1 MSNLLLSLLVLGG
14 FLAWT
19 AEVQVQA
26 AGSARAP
33 IHVDGQ
39 LTEPAWQQAPVL
51 RAFGFPWSL
60 RAPPRTE
67 FRALADEECL
77 YFAFDASDGEVM
89 VEDGFNSES
98 VVDREDR
105 VELFFAK
112 DAGLER
118 YYCLEVDPL
127 GRVHDYAASHYRQFD
142 SAWNCPGLRTK
153 GLRYPGGY
161 TIEGRIP
168 LRSLAELLGREVA
181 AGSTLRLGLFR
192 AEFRPGALGD
202 AADNWL
208 SWVQPAVNHPDF
220 HVPSA
225 FTDWRIP
232 RHAAE
237 KSAFRTRG
245 VVVLPSDLSLADWP
259 ERAARAGLTTVALHD
274 GVSPKRVAD
283 FIASPSGRQF
293 LAQCAV
299 LGLHVEYELHAM
311 AELLPRDRFKAE
323 PHLFRMNE
331 KGERTPDA
339 NLCVHSEQALEIV
352 AINALRMAQQLSPT
366 TSRYFFWGDD
376 GLPWCRCP
384 KCRDYSDSD
393 QALLLEN
400 HLLRHLRAWDP
411 NAELAHLAYANTLQ
425 PPRRVRPEAGIFLE
439 FAPIHRRYD
448 LPYAQQTGA
457 EARDALRIL
466 EANLET
472 FPAVQAQVL
481 EYWLDVS
488 RFSGWKRPA
497 VELPWRPEVLAADL
511 KTYRQLGIRN
521 VTTFAAWIDA
531 EYDARF
537 GAARLIQEYGER
549 FKD

>member
-1 MSNLLLSLLVLGG
+1 MSNFLRSLLSLGG

-19 AEVQVQA
+19 VEVPVQA
-26 AGSARAP
+26 GGSARAP

-39 LTEPAWQQAPVL
+39 LTEPAWQQAPIV
-51 RAFGFPWSL
+51 RSFGFPWSR

-77 YFAFDASDGEVM
+77 YFAFDAGDGEVM
-89 VEDGFNSES
+89 VEDGFSSES
-98 VVDREDR
+98 VLDREDR
-105 VELFFAK
+105 VELFFAR

-127 GRVHDYAASHYRQFD
+127 GRVHDYAASHYRRFD
-142 SAWNCPGLRTK
+142 SAWNCPGLHTK
-153 GLRYPGGY
+153 GVRYPGGY

-168 LRSLAELLGREVA
+168 LRTLAELLGREVA
-181 AGSTLRLGLFR
+181 AGSTLRVGLFR

-225 FTDWRIP
+225 FAEWRIP
-232 RHAAE
+232 RYATQE
-237 KSAFRTRG
+237 SAFRTRG
-245 VVVLPSDLSLADWP
+245 VVVLPS
-259 ERAARAGLTTVALHD
+259 V
-274 GVSPKRVAD
+274 
-283 FIASPSGRQF
+283 
-293 LAQCAV
+293 
-299 LGLHVEYELHAM
+299 
-311 AELLPRDRFKAE
+311 
-323 PHLFRMNE
+323 
-331 KGERTPDA
+331 
-339 NLCVHSEQALEIV
+339 
-352 AINALRMAQQLSPT
+352 
-366 TSRYFFWGDD
+366 FFWGDD

-411 NAELAHLAYANTLQ
+411 NAQLAHLAYANTLV
-425 PPRRVRPEAGIFLE
+425 PPSRVRPEAGVFLE

-448 LPYAQQTGA
+448 VPYAQQTGA
-457 EARDALRIL
+457 EARDTLRVL
-466 EANLET
+466 EANLQT
-472 FPAVQAQVL
+472 FPVAQAQVL

-488 RFSGWKRPA
+488 RFSSWKRPA
-497 VELPWRPEVLAADL
+497 VELPWRPDVLAADL
-511 KTYRQLGIRN
+511 QTYRQLGIRN

-531 EYDARF
+531 EYDRQF
-537 GAARLIQEYGER
+537 GAARPIQEYGER